1 MATSLYRIN
10 KGINLSLEFK
20 GLRAQY
26 IWWLGGGVLILLL
39 LFALLYI
46 SGLSPFFCLGL
57 IGLAGTGLFVK
68 VYAISRK
75 YGEYGMMK
83 ALARRSVPR
92 VVKIRSRL
100 VFKSLYKKEEN
111 KIENT

>member
-10 KGINLSLEFK
+10 KGINRSLEFK

-26 IWWLGGGVLILLL
+26 IWWLGGGILILLMV
-39 LFALLYI
+39 FALLYI

-75 YGEYGMMK
+75 YGEHGMMK
-83 ALARRSVPR
+83 AIARRSVPG
-92 VVKIRSRL
+92 VMKIRSRL
-100 VFKSLYKKEEN
+100 VFTSLYKRDGN
-111 KIENT
+111 KNEDK